1 MRSGGQRLARRGR
14 NPWWLLLFVIIA
26 GALLGSVIAD
36 AIVGYPVL
44 SFLSRDVRAG
54 IDPPFTVDLRVVTL
68 TFGATLRLNLAILVG
83 VVLAIWIFRLLQ

>member
-1 MRSGGQRLARRGR
+1 MRSGQRLARRR

-54 IDPPFTVDLRVVTL
+54 IDPPFTFDLRVVTL

-83 VVLAIWIFRLLQ
+83 IVLAVWIFRLLQ

>member
-36 AIVGYPVL
+36 AVAGYSVL

-54 IDPPFTVDLRVVTL
+54 IDPPFTFDLRVVTL
-68 TFGATLRLNLAILVG
+68 TFGATLRLNLAILIG
-83 VVLAIWIFRLLQ
+83 IVLAIWIFRLLQ

>member
-14 NPWWLLLFVIIA
+14 NPWWLLLIVVIA

-36 AIVGYPVL
+36 AVVGYPVL

-54 IDPPFTVDLRVVTL
+54 IDPPFSFDLRVATL

-83 VVLAIWIFRLLQ
+83 IVLAVWIFRLLQ

>member
-36 AIVGYPVL
+36 AVAGYPVL

-54 IDPPFTVDLRVVTL
+54 IDPPFTFDLRVVTL
-68 TFGATLRLNLAILVG
+68 TFGATLRLNLAILIG
-83 VVLAIWIFRLLQ
+83 IVLAIWIFRLLQ